1 VVTSFD
7 ITRRR
12 HNLSKTNNHAS
23 HKTWPRTKALL
34 ESLDP
39 QDLLHAA
46 EQAENHLPIS
56 DPRVLELLKMIA
68 RVGATAAG
76 SEEKKSYLL
85 AQLKSSMIYHGCPT
99 IFLTLNPAET
109 RSPIALFYAGE
120 EIKVDDFDPKQYP
133 ANRRLEK
140 TINNPLAVV
149 EYFHGMVR
157 VIIER
162 VLQAG
167 IFGELTHHFGRVEY
181 QGRRTPHI
189 HLIVC
194 IYLHLQIC

>member
-1 VVTSFD
+1 M
-7 ITRRR
+7 
-12 HNLSKTNNHAS
+12 
-23 HKTWPRTKALL
+23 

-109 RSPIALFYAGE
+109 RSPIALFYPRCG
-120 EIKVDDFDPKQYP
+120 
-133 ANRRLEK
+133 
-140 TINNPLAVV
+140 
-149 EYFHGMVR
+149 
-157 VIIER
+157 
-162 VLQAG
+162 
-167 IFGELTHHFGRVEY
+167 
-181 QGRRTPHI
+181 
-189 HLIVC
+189 
-194 IYLHLQIC
+194 